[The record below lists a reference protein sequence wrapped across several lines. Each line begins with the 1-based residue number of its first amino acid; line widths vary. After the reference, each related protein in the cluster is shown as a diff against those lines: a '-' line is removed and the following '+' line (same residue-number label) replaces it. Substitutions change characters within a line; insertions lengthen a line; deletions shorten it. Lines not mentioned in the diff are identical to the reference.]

1 MQRKDREGKT
11 SVFMKRDETYLK
23 FKDMVKA
30 RGLNINKV
38 FELFI
43 EKVVKGEIKLHELV
57 KD

>member
-1 MQRKDREGKT
+1 MKRKDREGKT
-11 SVFMKRDETYLK
+11 SVFIKRDETYLK
-23 FKDMVKA
+23 FKELVKS

-43 EKVVKGEIKLHELV
+43 EKVVEGEIKLHDLV